1 MIENKFNEI
10 RYITA
15 DPKRM
20 INKFTVGRVLKTWKE
35 DFLDED
41 KGEVITIDR
50 NEVLFERGILIDQD
64 ILAQINF
71 HIQAG
76 EIKEVEVSNQ
86 RRMSYEL
93 ESTHLRPFIAQI
105 ELSDGKKAKF
115 LLYSSTVDKALS
127 VLKDWVELNYTS
139 PFIVQ
144 LVKTFDT
151 NIILIDTL
159 KPVKID
165 TEAGAEESEQE
176 DQDEL
181 ENQKKFYQIDFNV
194 EIDGTSTHTYSAVV
208 QTINVDRAMMLI
220 NDYLVRKEKK
230 RAKDAAEKGHEYT
243 EQTYTTSI
251 EKAAPIPVGV
261 FIPKEFSEA
270 YQ

>member
-1 MIENKFNEI
+1 MFETKMTEI
-10 RYITA
+10 RYKTT
-15 DPKRM
+15 DSTKM
-20 INKFTVGRVLKTWKE
+20 INKYTVGRLLRTWKE
-35 DFLDED
+35 DFLNED
-41 KGEVITIDR
+41 NGEVVTIER
-50 NEVLFERGILIDQD
+50 NEVLFERGTLIDQNV
-64 ILAQINF
+64 LVKINF
-71 HIQAG
+71 HLQTG
-76 EIKEVEVSNQ
+76 ELETVEVSNQ

-93 ESTHLRPFIAQI
+93 ESTHLHPFIAQV
-105 ELSDGKKAKF
+105 EMADKKFKF
-115 LLYSSTVDKALS
+115 LFYSSILDKALL

-139 PFIVQ
+139 PFVIS

-151 NIILIDTL
+151 NIILIDNL
-159 KPVKID
+159 KPLNVE
-165 TEAGAEESEQE
+165 TSEQAAEEV
-176 DQDEL
+176 DEEEY

-194 EIDGTSTHTYSAVV
+194 EIDGTSTHTYTAVV

-220 NDYLVRKEKK
+220 NDYLVKKEKK
-230 RAKDAAEKGHEYT
+230 RAQDAAERKHEYT